1 MEKVKPV
8 IGRVGGKSRLAPWII
23 EHLSRF
29 QWSIYCEPFA
39 GSAAVYFRLIQEGI
53 FEQIR
58 ARGHHPRIVLN
69 DADSRIVQLFR
80 TCRDYP
86 ELLAYAVAMTPYSRE
101 EHRLAQQGYN
111 SQGALTGE
119 SRDLSGCLGT
129 CSPEPSQLSP
139 AHKVELA
146 RQYLVDGWM
155 STVRRPGAVW
165 NFDDSAK
172 KEYGEGIFAWQT
184 LPQRILAASP
194 HLQGDPNPVDSLDC
208 LNEIGRRFVPP
219 AIDVQVELA
228 RRYLVGNW
236 QSHNHTTEGHLANW
250 SSAKFQKWEGEGT
263 TMHQKRHTLP
273 QRILNA
279 TDAFKKCYIENDDAV
294 KVIERWATPHTAI
307 YADPPYVGLEDYYAH
322 NAKAG
327 KADSLDLHHR
337 LAAALNT
344 VEAAAVVVSYYPCEL
359 VDELYPETH
368 WERHYRETVASS
380 AGITRQSKTKTRPKR
395 TELLLVRKQ
404 QGTAPKVNLS
414 GQMGLF

>member
-1 MEKVKPV
+1 MGKVKPV
-8 IGRVGGKSRLAPWII
+8 IGRVGGKSRLAPWIL

-39 GSAAVYFRLIQEGI
+39 GSAAVYFRLVSEGV

-69 DADSRIVQLFR
+69 DADSRITQLFR
-80 TCRDYP
+80 TVRDHP

-101 EHRLAQQGYN
+101 EHRIAQQGIEGIHDEIE
-111 SQGALTGE
+111 QARLT
-119 SRDLSGCLGT
+119 
-129 CSPEPSQLSP
+129 
-139 AHKVELA
+139 
-146 RQYLVDGWM
+146 LVDGWQSFKYM
-155 STVRRPGAVW
+155 PG
-165 NFDDSAK
+165 DSWGTQRYQYHDQF
-172 KEYGEGIFAWQT
+172 KENLGNWHT

-208 LNEIGRRFVPP
+208 LNDIGRRFVPP

-228 RRYLVGNW
+228 RRYLVGNFQGVRTSTDDKFW
-236 QSHNHTTEGHLANW
+236 LI
-250 SSAKFQKWEGEGT
+250 AKDERVKNFDTW
-263 TMHQKRHTLP
+263 HTLP

-279 TDAFKKCYIENDDAV
+279 TDHLKRCYIENDDAV

-322 NAKAG
+322 NAKSG

-368 WERHYRETVASS
+368 WERHYRDTVASS
-380 AGITRQSKTKTRPKR
+380 AGITRNSKTKTRPKR
-395 TELLLVRKQ
+395 TELLLVRKS
-404 QGTAPKVNLS
+404 QGSAPAVNLN
-414 GQMGLF
+414 GQLGLF